1 MKALTLT
8 AYNQFE
14 VLDAPRPEI
23 SDDEVLIRVQAC
35 GICGSDI
42 HGADGS
48 SGRRQPPII
57 MGHEASGEIA
67 EVGAAVTDWQVG
79 QHVAFDSMLYCGECE
94 ACKSGRTNLCPD
106 RRVIGVSCDDYRRD
120 GAFAEFVK
128 LPARVLFKMPDG
140 LSFEEAAFGE
150 PVAVAM
156 HAVRQVGIKGGETVL
171 VIGAGL
177 IGLLVVQALK
187 AAGAARVFCTD
198 LDEKRLA
205 LAKTLGADEAWQPGE
220 TNEAV
225 KQLTEG
231 FGADVVME
239 VVGIEPTIK
248 QAIAC
253 VRNGGAV
260 GCVGNLAP
268 NVEMPLQQVV
278 TREITLFGSCA
289 SSGEYG
295 DALAAVAKG
304 DIQVKPLISAVDG
317 LDQGN
322 DWFARLHKNEEGHL
336 KVILKP

>member
-14 VLDAPRPEI
+14 LLDAPRPEI
-23 SDDEVLIRVQAC
+23 ADDEVLIRVQAC

-48 SGRRQPPII
+48 SGRRVPPII

-67 EVGAAVTDWQVG
+67 EVGAAVSDWKIG
-79 QHVAFDSMLYCGECE
+79 QRVAFDSMLYCGECDS
-94 ACKSGRTNLCPD
+94 CKNGRTNLCPE
-106 RRVIGVSCDDYRRD
+106 RRVIGVSCDDYRRN
-120 GAFAEFVK
+120 GAFAEFVQ
-128 LPARVLFKMPDG
+128 LPARVLFEMPAA

-156 HAVRQVGIKGGETVL
+156 HAVRQVRLVGGETVL

-187 AAGAARVFCTD
+187 AAGADRVYCTD
-198 LDEKRLA
+198 LDANRLE
-205 LAKTLGADEAWQPGE
+205 LAKTLGADDAWTPGE
-220 TNEAV
+220 TAENV
-225 KQLTEG
+225 KRLTEG
-231 FGADVVME
+231 QGADVVME

-253 VRNGGAV
+253 VKNGGAV

-278 TREITLFGSCA
+278 TREITLYGSCA

-304 DIQVKPLISAVDG
+304 DIQVKPLISAVAN
-317 LDQGN
+317 LEEGN
-322 DWFARLHKNEEGHL
+322 DWFARLQKNDEGL
-336 KVILKP
+336 MKVILKP

>member
-14 VLDAPRPEI
+14 LLDAPRPEVGA
-23 SDDEVLIRVQAC
+23 DEVLIRIQAC

-48 SGRRQPPII
+48 SGRRIPPII

-67 EVGAAVTDWQVG
+67 EIGSDVSGWQIG
-79 QHVAFDSMLYCGECE
+79 QRVAFDSMLFCGECVS
-94 ACKSGRTNLCPD
+94 CKEGRTNLCPD

-120 GAFAEFVK
+120 GAFAEYLS
-128 LPARVLFKMPDG
+128 LPARVLYPIPDG
-140 LSFEEAAFGE
+140 LSYEEAAFGE
-150 PVAVAM
+150 PVAVAI
-156 HAVRQVGIKGGETVL
+156 HAVRQVGLRGGESAL
-171 VIGAGL
+171 VVGAGL

-187 AAGAARVFCTD
+187 AAGATLVLASD

-205 LAKTLGADEAWQPGE
+205 LAQELGADDAWQPAETYDKVMQATGGE
-220 TNEAV
+220 GV
-225 KQLTEG
+225 
-231 FGADVVME
+231 DVVME

-248 QAIAC
+248 QAIQC
-253 VRNGGAV
+253 VRNGGAI

-268 NVEMPLQQVV
+268 SLDLPMQQVV
-278 TREITLFGSCA
+278 TRELTLFGSCG

-295 DALAAVAKG
+295 EALSAVAAG
-304 DIQVKPLISAVDG
+304 DIRVEPLISAVAG
-317 LDQGN
+317 LEDGN
-322 DWFARLHKNEEGHL
+322 DWFARLQRNDEGFM